1 MGDDK
6 QEIAAL
12 EYVKTDEEFAS
23 EEGFDPDE
31 ERKLLWKLDKRLTPF
46 LTLLYLLSFLDR
58 VNIGSMDVH
67 FSLTPGTFRNHAI
80 TTTQS
85 KLNHGRNNNVA
96 WHVKAMRHC
105 RFRSLTRKFCRSGN
119 AELAHLDSDLKLT
132 NDEYNWAL
140 SIFFIGYVILEVP
153 SNVFLKRFGPRLWI
167 PIGMTVWGGIMIAM
181 AAVQN
186 SAGLLSARVRFRE
199 SRTMCASA
207 TIFFLG
213 LAEAGLVPGIVY
225 YLSLWYTR
233 KEQAVRNAAF
243 FSAAT
248 LAGAFGGVLAYGILQ
263 MAGTQGLTGWQ
274 WIFILEGLPT
284 VVLAFVT
291 YIYLPDLPETASFL
305 TDDERDLLKR
315 RLAQDAGMAK
325 ETHFSWKQFFD
336 AFRDWKVYLHM
347 AIFICMATPLY
358 SLSLFL
364 PSIIR
369 EMGYTALTAQLM
381 SAPLYAVACF
391 FSILLAFTSDHFR
404 ERGLHVAIPATVAMV
419 GYILMII
426 LKDSGSQALY
436 GAATLTATGIF
447 SKTPAM
453 FSWFANNIGGHTK
466 RGVAIAAIIAFG
478 NIGGAI
484 GGQIYRADDTQ
495 FGEISWIDR
504 FMPYDNPYLIAD
516 LPSIA
521 RTVRGHT
528 ICAVIL
534 AFGIVF
540 ILLMKFLLIR
550 ENRRR
555 DNLTPEQFAKEAEGE
570 ELADWHPS
578 FRYIT

>member
-1 MGDDK
+1 
-6 QEIAAL
+6 
-12 EYVKTDEEFAS
+12 
-23 EEGFDPDE
+23 
-31 ERKLLWKLDKRLTPF
+31 
-46 LTLLYLLSFLDR
+46 
-58 VNIGSMDVH
+58 MDVH

-140 SIFFIGYVILEVP
+140 SIFFIGYVSTMCWPYCDDRQNIYLLFYHNATSSNLPYLPSQQIILEVP

-495 FGEISWIDR
+495 F
-504 FMPYDNPYLIAD
+504 
-516 LPSIA
+516 
-521 RTVRGHT
+521 VRGHT

-570 ELADWHPS
+570 ELADWVGDD
-578 FRYIT
+578 FRC